1 MLVYLNVG
9 GVFFA
14 TSRDTLRESDSF
26 FSGLVQ
32 NECCHEYFVDRDP
45 THFRHVLNW
54 LRTPDDEAIL
64 RELWWEADYYALT
77 DMRDMIASTPAR
89 YNIARSVANI
99 AGELRHK

>member
-1 MLVYLNVG
+1 MGMLVYLNVG

-54 LRTPDDEAIL
+54 LRGGRSPKRA
-64 RELWWEADYYALT
+64 
-77 DMRDMIASTPAR
+77 PAQR
-89 YNIARSVANI
+89 PRCDGSPRN
-99 AGELRHK
+99 